1 MQPSL
6 GFSKAIALLPSRNSD
21 IKDDPENPFATSL
34 FPGSGF
40 ALASSHQ
47 PETWVLSS
55 EPSIK
60 QDHEAWP
67 NPVGFQTATLVPAST
82 SSSGFVSLRS
92 KTTLAPS
99 AAALAQ
105 AQARLKEIWDDQ
117 SENANPLA
125 GTKDQFATQAQTNA
139 EPVSHRPALQA
150 LDNRPQTPSTP
161 TPTGFPRPSVPG
173 KQPQAID
180 QLRVKQKPFRSPLLK
195 NTPKSRFTSSPVNFS
210 TSFAPAT
217 IMTSHDPTIPST
229 PLRPSS
235 KLSSFQTPSRAPAST
250 QRTTPAPFV
259 TPFKPGNRPGEPGW
273 AKLQASI
280 PKGSTR
286 SVTHAST
293 TSLYDPSRRPEAK
306 SFFNLRR
313 SSIMPFAR

>member
-21 IKDDPENPFATSL
+21 ITDDPENPFTTSL

-47 PETWVLSS
+47 LVSS

-60 QDHEAWP
+60 QDHESWP

-92 KTTLAPS
+92 KTALAPS
-99 AAALAQ
+99 VAALAQ
-105 AQARLKEIWDDQ
+105 AQARLKEIWDDE
-117 SENANPLA
+117 SENVNPLA
-125 GTKDQFATQAQTNA
+125 GTKDQAQTNV

-173 KQPQAID
+173 KQLQAID

-195 NTPKSRFTSSPVNFS
+195 NTPKSRFTSSPVSFS
-210 TSFAPAT
+210 TNFAPAAS
-217 IMTSHDPTIPST
+217 MSSHDPTIPST
-229 PLRPSS
+229 PLRPNL
-235 KLSSFQTPSRAPAST
+235 KLSSFQTPTRAPTST

-259 TPFKPGNRPGEPGW
+259 TPFKPGMRPGEPGW
-273 AKLQASI
+273 AKIQASI
-280 PKGSTR
+280 PKGSIR
-286 SVTHAST
+286 FATHASAA
-293 TSLYDPSRRPEAK
+293 SFYDPSRRPEAK

-313 SSIMPFAR
+313 SSIMPSSR